1 MLIRISKLLSAAD
14 LGRIRAALET
24 AQFAEG
30 TMTGKKSLKRNLQ
43 AVQSSPGINDATKTI
58 VGALMRRREFTSY
71 VIPKQ
76 VFMMFNRYDVGM
88 EYKDHMDAALMGG
101 GERPALRSD
110 VSVTVFLTDPDS
122 YQGGEFVL
130 QSPFG
135 ELRIKEPA
143 GHAIAYASNMLHR
156 VDPITEGSRWACVGW
171 AQSFVQDSNQ
181 RLIIHELD
189 QLRYDLTAE
198 LPDSPYPE
206 KLARTYQNLLRMWA
220 EV

>member
-1 MLIRISKLLSAAD
+1 MLIKLSKLLSDAE

-58 VGALMRRREFTSY
+58 VGALMRRRDFTSY

-76 VFMMFNRYDVGM
+76 VFLMFNRYDVGM

-101 GERPALRSD
+101 GAQPALRSD
-110 VSVTVFLTDPDS
+110 VSVTVFLTDPDR

-143 GHAIAYASNMLHR
+143 GHGLPLEHAAPCRPGHR
-156 VDPITEGSRWACVGW
+156 GQSLGLCRLGAVFRPGHRPAPDHSRTR
-171 AQSFVQDSNQ
+171 S
-181 RLIIHELD
+181 
-189 QLRYDLTAE
+189 TA
-198 LPDSPYPE
+198 P
-206 KLARTYQNLLRMWA
+206 
-220 EV
+220 